1 MSAVKSPRP
10 RDPARRRSARSQH
23 ATADATIE
31 PAAGPLPEAVFDQLT
46 GPYVRRVGVAAPGTA
61 TSEEP

>member
-1 MSAVKSPRP
+1 MSAVRSVKSAVRPRSPR
-10 RDPARRRSARSQH
+10 
-23 ATADATIE
+23 ATAAPDATIE
-31 PAAGPLPEAVFDQLT
+31 PAAGPPPEAVFDQLT